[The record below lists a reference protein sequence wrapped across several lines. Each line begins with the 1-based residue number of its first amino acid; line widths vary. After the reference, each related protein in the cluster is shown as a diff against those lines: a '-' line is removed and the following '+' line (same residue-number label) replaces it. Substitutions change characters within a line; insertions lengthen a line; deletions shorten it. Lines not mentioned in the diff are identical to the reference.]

1 MWLQTRKESIE
12 TILEGLK
19 NIRQDFKAMQSKV
32 GDLERKAS
40 RLENS
45 FIKIG
50 SEYQEIIAGND
61 EVKRFI
67 EDMKMKPQIADL
79 RCFVCGESFLTQ
91 WRLSAHLRLFCHKN
105 KAIPR
110 T

>member
-32 GDLERKAS
+32 GDLERKTS

-50 SEYQEIIAGND
+50 FEYQEMIAGND
-61 EVKRFI
+61 GVKMCL
-67 EDMKMKPQIADL
+67 EDTKMKPQIADL
-79 RCFVCGESFLTQ
+79 RCFVCGKSFLTQ
-91 WRLSAHLRLFCHKN
+91 WRLSAHLRLFCHKK
-105 KAIPR
+105 KAMSR

>member
-32 GDLERKAS
+32 GDLDRKIS

-50 SEYQEIIAGND
+50 FEYQEMIASNY
-61 EVKRFI
+61 EVKRCL
-67 EDMKMKPQIADL
+67 EDTKMKPQIADL
-79 RCFVCGESFLTQ
+79 KCFVSGKSLLT
-91 WRLSAHLRLFCHKN
+91 
-105 KAIPR
+105 
-110 T
+110 